1 VSDSALLVACGVL
14 SLPAGWLAG
23 TLYDRVPDELPLFRP
38 LARPR
43 LTGVYLAMHVTML
56 AVFLLAARRF
66 AESHRLELA
75 DYLLLF
81 TALVALSFIDL
92 DTLRLP
98 DRIVAPLLVVSIPLI
113 ALTSLLQ
120 GDAPRIRYAI
130 AGGAFYFVF
139 LLVVHLVI
147 PRGMGFGDV
156 KLAAVMGMYVGWLAP
171 SVRGAVSLTLYAMM
185 IGFLV
190 GSFAGL
196 IVFAFRRRSRAIPF
210 GPFLAFGTVVVIIFS
225 ERLVSPY

>member
-1 VSDSALLVACGVL
+1 VSESALLVACGVL
-14 SLPAGWLAG
+14 SIPAGWFAG
-23 TLYDRVPDELPLFRP
+23 VLYDRVPDDLALFRP

-43 LTGVYLAMHVTML
+43 LSGVYLAMHITMV

-66 AESHRLELA
+66 ADAHGLELA

-81 TALVALSFIDL
+81 TALVALSYIDL

-98 DRIVAPLLVVSIPLI
+98 DRIVAPLLIVSIPLI
-113 ALTSLLQ
+113 VVTSLIV
-120 GDAPRIRYAI
+120 DDTPRIRYAI

-139 LLVVHLVI
+139 LLVVHLII

-156 KLAAVMGMYVGWLAP
+156 KLAAVMGLYVGWLAP
-171 SVRGAVSLTLYAMM
+171 SVIGAISLTLYAMM
-185 IGFLV
+185 IGFLI
-190 GSFAGL
+190 GSLAGL
-196 IVFAFRRRSRAIPF
+196 VVFAFRRKSRAIPF

-225 ERLVSPY
+225 QQLVRS

>member
-1 VSDSALLVACGVL
+1 MTDTALLALCGVL
-14 SLPAGWLAG
+14 ALPAGWFAG
-23 TLYDRVPDELPLFRP
+23 VLYDRVPDDLALFRP

-43 LTGVYLAMHVTML
+43 LTGPYLAMHLTMI
-56 AVFLLAARRF
+56 AAFLLAANRF
-66 AESHRLELA
+66 ADEHPLELA

-81 TALVALSFIDL
+81 AALVVLSFIDL

-113 ALTSLLQ
+113 VVTSLLQ
-120 GDAPRIRYAI
+120 HDAARIRFAI

-139 LLVVHLVI
+139 LLVVHLII

-156 KLAAVMGMYVGWLAP
+156 KLAAVMGLYVGWLAP
-171 SVRGAVSLTLYAMM
+171 SILGAVSLTLYAMM

-190 GSFAGL
+190 GSLAGI
-196 IVFAFRRRSRAIPF
+196 IVFAFRRKSRAIPF
-210 GPFLAFGTVVVIIFS
+210 GPFLALGTIVTIVFS
-225 ERLVSPY
+225 NQLVRPY

>member
-1 VSDSALLVACGVL
+1 MSESALLVACGVL
-14 SLPAGWLAG
+14 SRPAGWFAG
-23 TLYDRVPDELPLFRP
+23 ILYDRVPDELPLFRP

-43 LTGVYLAMHVTML
+43 LSGVYLAMHVTML

-130 AGGAFYFVF
+130 TGGAFYFVF

-156 KLAAVMGMYVGWLAP
+156 KLAAVMGMYVGWLAS
-171 SVRGAVSLTLYAMM
+171 SVRGAVTLTLYAMM

-190 GSFAGL
+190 GSLAGL
-196 IVFAFRRRSRAIPF
+196 VVFAFRRRSRAIPF

>member
-1 VSDSALLVACGVL
+1 MSESALLVLCGVL
-14 SLPAGWLAG
+14 SLPAGWFAG
-23 TLYDRVPDELPLFRP
+23 VLYDRVPDGLPLFRP
-38 LARPR
+38 LPRPR
-43 LTGVYLAMHVTML
+43 LAGVHLAMHLVMI

-66 AESHRLELA
+66 ADAHGLELA

-98 DRIVAPLLVVSIPLI
+98 DQIVAPLLVVSIPLI
-113 ALTSLLQ
+113 AITSLVQ
-120 GDAPRIRYAI
+120 HDAARIRYAI

-139 LLVVHLVI
+139 LLVVHLII

-156 KLAAVMGMYVGWLAP
+156 KLAAVMGMYVGWLGH
-171 SVRGAVSLTLYAMM
+171 SVLSAISLTLYAMM

-190 GSFAGL
+190 GSLVGL
-196 IVFAFRRRSRAIPF
+196 VVFAFRRKSRAIPF

-225 ERLVSPY
+225 ENLVRPY

>member
-1 VSDSALLVACGVL
+1 MSESALLVACGVL
-14 SLPAGWLAG
+14 ALPAGWFAG
-23 TLYDRVPDELPLFRP
+23 ILYDRVPDELPLFRP
-38 LARPR
+38 VVPPR
-43 LTGVYLAMHVTML
+43 LSGVYLAMHVTML

-66 AESHRLELA
+66 ADAHRLELA

-120 GDAPRIRYAI
+120 DDAPRIRYAL

-139 LLVVHLVI
+139 LLVVHLII

-171 SVRGAVSLTLYAMM
+171 SVVGAISLTLYAMM

-190 GSFAGL
+190 GSLAGL
-196 IVFAFRRRSRAIPF
+196 VVFAFRRKSRAIPF

-225 ERLVSPY
+225 EQLVRPY

>member
-14 SLPAGWLAG
+14 SLPAGWFAG
-23 TLYDRVPDELPLFRP
+23 ILYDRVPDELPLFRP

-43 LTGVYLAMHVTML
+43 LSGVYLAMHVTML

-196 IVFAFRRRSRAIPF
+196 ILFAFRRRSRAIPF

>member
-14 SLPAGWLAG
+14 SLPAGWFAG
-23 TLYDRVPDELPLFRP
+23 ILYDRVPDELPLFRP
-38 LARPR
+38 LPPPR
-43 LTGVYLAMHVTML
+43 LRGVYLAMHVTML

-130 AGGAFYFVF
+130 TGGAFYFVF

-190 GSFAGL
+190 GSLAGL
-196 IVFAFRRRSRAIPF
+196 VVFAFRRRSRAIPF

>member
-1 VSDSALLVACGVL
+1 VSDASLLVVCGVL
-14 SLPAGWLAG
+14 SLPAGWFAG
-23 TLYDRVPDELPLFRP
+23 VLYDRVPDDLALFRP

-43 LTGVYLAMHVTML
+43 LTGVHLAMHLTMVL
-56 AVFLLAARRF
+56 VFLLTANRF
-66 AESHRLELA
+66 ASAHRLELA

-98 DRIVAPLLVVSIPLI
+98 DKIVVPLIAVSIPLI
-113 ALTSLLQ
+113 TVTSVVQ
-120 GDAPRIRYAI
+120 HDAARIRYALV
-130 AGGAFYFVF
+130 GGAFYFVF

-156 KLAAVMGMYVGWLAP
+156 KLAAVMGMFVGWLAP
-171 SVRGAVSLTLYAMM
+171 SAVEAIRLTLYAMM

-190 GSFAGL
+190 GSLAGL
-196 IVFAFRRRSRAIPF
+196 VVFVARRKSRPIPF
-210 GPFLAFGTVVVIIFS
+210 GPFLVFGTIVVIIFS
-225 ERLVSPY
+225 RSLVGTS